1 MDALKRLHGDASN
14 PQATIAAMEGTPI
27 TAPRG
32 PVTLNKTVDAP
43 AQNVYVCKVENV
55 NGTLENVPIKTY
67 ANLPPWGTLPYA
79 VWQAE
84 YAKDSTGAPSA

>member
-1 MDALKRLHGDASN
+1 M
-14 PQATIAAMEGTPI
+14 
-27 TAPRG
+27 
-32 PVTLNKTVDAP
+32 
-43 AQNVYVCKVENV
+43 

-67 ANLPPWGTLPYA
+67 ASVPAWGTLPYS